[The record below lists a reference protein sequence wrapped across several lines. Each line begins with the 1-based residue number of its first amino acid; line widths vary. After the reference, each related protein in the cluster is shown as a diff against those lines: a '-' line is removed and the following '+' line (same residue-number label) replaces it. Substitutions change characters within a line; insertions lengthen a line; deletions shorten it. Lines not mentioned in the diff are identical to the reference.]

1 MYTCER
7 CGTRFGRPSAV
18 LESCPRC
25 LARDGVRV
33 ALASRLLDQSVE
45 EAKARPTAGGLEA
58 AVRSRIASTAPE
70 LRRIISPVGVPG
82 PLPEARDAA

>member
-33 ALASRLLDQSVE
+33 ALAFRLFE
-45 EAKARPTAGGLEA
+45 GAGGGAPRKASGGLEA
-58 AVRSRIASTAPE
+58 AVRERLHSTAPAAHRPAVDG
-70 LRRIISPVGVPG
+70 LADV
-82 PLPEARDAA
+82 RDAA

>member
-33 ALASRLLDQSVE
+33 ALGFSLLEGD
-45 EAKARPTAGGLEA
+45 ARPEARSVSGGLEA
-58 AVRSRIASTAPE
+58 AVRSRLASTAPE
-70 LRRIISPVGVPG
+70 LRRIAGAGEVPG
-82 PLPEARDAA
+82 LPPEARDAA

>member
-1 MYTCER
+1 MYACER

-33 ALASRLLDQSVE
+33 PLAFRLCDEGAE
-45 EAKARPTAGGLEA
+45 EAKARASAGGLEA
-58 AVRSRIASTAPE
+58 SVRSRMASTAPA
-70 LRRIISPVGVPG
+70 LRRFNPADIGG
-82 PLPEARDAA
+82 LPPAARDAA

>member
-33 ALASRLLDQSVE
+33 ALAFKLFEGDDRPEARSVS
-45 EAKARPTAGGLEA
+45 GGLEA
-58 AVRSRIASTAPE
+58 TVRSRMASTAPE
-70 LRRIISPVGVPG
+70 LRRIVSPVDLPG
-82 PLPEARDAA
+82 QPPEARDAA

>member
-7 CGTRFGRPSAV
+7 CGTKFGRTSVV

-33 ALASRLLDQSVE
+33 PMAFKLRDRPEL
-45 EAKARPTAGGLEA
+45 RPTSRQSTSRLEA
-58 AVRSRIASTAPE
+58 AVREQLAS
-70 LRRIISPVGVPG
+70 G
-82 PLPEARDAA
+82 AR

>member
-7 CGTRFGRPSAV
+7 CGTKFGRTSVV

-33 ALASRLLDQSVE
+33 PMAFELRHQPEVHPAGRRSTSR
-45 EAKARPTAGGLEA
+45 LEA
-58 AVRSRIASTAPE
+58 AVRERLAAGAPT
-70 LRRIISPVGVPG
+70 LRG
-82 PLPEARDAA
+82 LP

>member
-7 CGTRFGRPSAV
+7 CGTKFGRTSVV

-33 ALASRLLDQSVE
+33 PMAFKLQQPEV
-45 EAKARPTAGGLEA
+45 RPTSRQSTSRLEA
-58 AVRSRIASTAPE
+58 AVREQLAS
-70 LRRIISPVGVPG
+70 GV
-82 PLPEARDAA
+82 R

>member
-25 LARDGVRV
+25 LARDGARV
-33 ALASRLLDQSVE
+33 ALTFRLFDESAD
-45 EAKARPTAGGLEA
+45 EAKARATAGGSEA
-58 AVRSRIASTAPE
+58 AVRSRMASTAPDH
-70 LRRIISPVGVPG
+70 RRIIDPADIRGLP
-82 PLPEARDAA
+82 PEARDAA

>member
-7 CGTRFGRPSAV
+7 CGTGFGRQSAV

-33 ALASRLLDQSVE
+33 SLAFRLFDVGEAARPAKAAPAGLQAAVQSRLASL
-45 EAKARPTAGGLEA
+45 
-58 AVRSRIASTAPE
+58 APGE
-70 LRRIISPVGVPG
+70 RR
-82 PLPEARDAA
+82 PEARDAA

>member
-7 CGTRFGRPSAV
+7 CGTRFGRSSAV

-33 ALASRLLDQSVE
+33 ALAFRLFE
-45 EAKARPTAGGLEA
+45 EAGARRTRGRSVNGLET
-58 AVRSRIASTAPE
+58 AVRRQLGS
-70 LRRIISPVGVPG
+70 G
-82 PLPEARDAA
+82 AR

>member
-7 CGTRFGRPSAV
+7 CGTRFGRPSSV

-33 ALASRLLDQSVE
+33 ALAFSLDQGAE
-45 EAKARPTAGGLEA
+45 EAEARSTSGGLEA
-58 AVRSRIASTAPE
+58 AVRSRLASTAPD
-70 LRRIISPVGVPG
+70 LRRIIDPADIRGLP
-82 PLPEARDAA
+82 PEARDAA

>member
-25 LARDGVRV
+25 LAREGVRV
-33 ALASRLLDQSVE
+33 SLAFSLYGEVE
-45 EAKARPTAGGLEA
+45 ASAPRPSAGLGA
-58 AVRSRIASTAPE
+58 AVRTRLASTAPE
-70 LRRIISPVGVPG
+70 LRRIAPVDLPVAPPG
-82 PLPEARDAA
+82 ARDGA